1 MIIILCS
8 LLVVSVFQ
16 RLKCANSLIVKM
28 REEPDRKKSKKRR
41 FKTFKNG
48 NFWQQDIT
56 PNGKS
61 FIIESKPIF

>member
-28 REEPDRKKSKKRR
+28 REEPDRKQKENVDLKLLRMAI
-41 FKTFKNG
+41 FG
-48 NFWQQDIT
+48 NKILHQME
-56 PNGKS
+56 NHS
-61 FIIESKPIF
+61 